1 MVSILVLRYGTNLK
15 LKSDRMLESQQS
27 VDCYSGYGHWLQQ
40 TVLGPIIWAVDE
52 CSRPDVE
59 CGDWRLRPCW
69 ERGRAQPGN
78 CGDRWPGDWWRWVM
92 LSQIRT
98 SRLSGWAGF
107 RVIAPHTHLCPRSP
121 STTMSTDNR
130 DTVSAVVGGG
140 NNTKRW
146 FTLTTPCEEVIHR
159 ERLMVISS
167 VPSEGFPMNT

>member
-1 MVSILVLRYGTNLK
+1 
-15 LKSDRMLESQQS
+15 MLESQQS
-27 VDCYSGYGHWLQQ
+27 VDCSYSGYGHWLQQ

-107 RVIAPHTHLCPRSP
+107 RVVAPHTHLCPRSP
-121 STTMSTDNR
+121 STTMSSLQT
-130 DTVSAVVGGG
+130 TEILYQQVVWWGGG
-140 NNTKRW
+140 GTTIQSVDSLSRRSVRRW
-146 FTLTTPCEEVIHR
+146 FIGWDLWLSVQCRLKDSLWTLKSAIKEVQ
-159 ERLMVISS
+159 VIK
-167 VPSEGFPMNT
+167 